1 MKYPVNKQVAV
12 IWLLFAVSEGFISTQ
27 LPWQR
32 DDASFTRLFLNKD
45 QKIVFGSDDSSIEA
59 GGIGSDEDEEYA
71 KKQRERQAVI
81 DNVLEAQDLEFKE
94 ARRRKKWGDFADAKT
109 KEDIMKVEQ
118 SIKTRIALE
127 NKQKSEQARLQGI
140 NLEILEAQDTV
151 SEENGNLKIRAGSGS
166 ELWYNKMDE
175 DLQEEWDALER
186 GNDDIVAADGQ
197 QESTD
202 TVQVNGKII
211 SKDALQG
218 VRVGS
223 AGGWSLEVFPGDFVV
238 HRKYG
243 IGRFER
249 TCLRK

>member
-1 MKYPVNKQVAV
+1 
-12 IWLLFAVSEGFISTQ
+12 
-27 LPWQR
+27 
-32 DDASFTRLFLNKD
+32 
-45 QKIVFGSDDSSIEA
+45 
-59 GGIGSDEDEEYA
+59 
-71 KKQRERQAVI
+71 
-81 DNVLEAQDLEFKE
+81 
-94 ARRRKKWGDFADAKT
+94 
-109 KEDIMKVEQ
+109 MKVEQ
-118 SIKTRIALE
+118 SLKTRIALE
-127 NKQKSEQARLQGI
+127 NKQKSEQARLQGVD
-140 NLEILEAQDTV
+140 LEVLEAQPQDSV
-151 SEENGNLKIRAGSGS
+151 SDENGNLKIRPGSGS

-175 DLQEEWDALER
+175 DLQDEWEALER
-186 GNDDIVAADGQ
+186 GNDDVVAADGQ

-202 TVQVNGKII
+202 TVQVNGKIV